1 MSALA
6 GRALRGLAVL
16 ALALLLG
23 GCSAIKLAYDNA
35 DFLLNWRGGQYFD
48 FQGEAKEEYGRRVQR
63 FLAWHRRSALPQYAT
78 IAEEAAA
85 RLARGLTQADLV
97 WGYDSFQ
104 GQVREG
110 LRMASAEAAELL
122 DGLEPAQI
130 AGLERRLE
138 EDNRKFA
145 RDYGLAKPAAE
156 RRKRRVERNVERLDD
171 WLGSVSE
178 AQLERVR
185 LYAQRAP
192 LDEEGRD
199 QERRRLQREFV
210 LMLRERQARASLAD
224 WAVAWERNREPGY
237 GRARLAHRAEY
248 QEMLL
253 DLDRMLSAA
262 QRAHVVKRLRDFAA
276 DFRLMAAAR

>member
-1 MSALA
+1 VSAVA
-6 GRALRGLAVL
+6 VRALRGLAVL

-63 FLAWHRRSALPQYAT
+63 FLAWHRRSALPQYAA

-122 DGLEPAQI
+122 DGLDPAQI

-171 WLGSVSE
+171 WLGTVSE

-210 LMLRERQARASLAD
+210 LMLRERQARTGLAE
-224 WAVAWERNREPGY
+224 WAAAWERNREPGY
-237 GRARLAHRAEY
+237 GKARLAHRAEY

-276 DFRLMAAAR
+276 DFRLMAAGR

>member
-1 MSALA
+1 MSAVA
-6 GRALRGLAVL
+6 VRALRGLAVL

-63 FLAWHRRSALPQYAT
+63 FLAWHRRSALPQYAA

-122 DGLEPAQI
+122 DGLDPAQI

-171 WLGSVSE
+171 WLGTVSE

-210 LMLRERQARASLAD
+210 LMLRERQARTGLAE
-224 WAVAWERNREPGY
+224 WAAAWERNREPGY
-237 GRARLAHRAEY
+237 GKARLAHRAEY

-276 DFRLMAAAR
+276 DFRLMAAGR